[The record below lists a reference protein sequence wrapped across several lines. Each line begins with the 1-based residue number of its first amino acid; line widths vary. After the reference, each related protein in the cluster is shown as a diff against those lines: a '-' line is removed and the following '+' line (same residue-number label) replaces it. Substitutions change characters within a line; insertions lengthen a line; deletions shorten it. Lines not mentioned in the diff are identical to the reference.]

1 LGKTY
6 IHMASTIQDFVKAFT
21 HPSDIGAQ
29 QASQYMDRFASNRP
43 EDREFDNRELHAGTS
58 EYLKQM
64 PENTFHAAA
73 QNAFNQAQPQQRQGL
88 LGSLIGALT
97 GRGLDIG
104 SLASQLGLGSTNP
117 QNMGATDYARLA
129 NYARLNHPEAIQDH
143 VQSQPWLV
151 KAMGS
156 PVVLGALGIVA
167 TRMLRRI

>member
-1 LGKTY
+1 
-6 IHMASTIQDFVKAFT
+6 
-21 HPSDIGAQ
+21 
-29 QASQYMDRFASNRP
+29 MDRFASNRP
-43 EDREFDNRELHAGTS
+43 EDREFDTREFHAGTS

-88 LGSLIGALT
+88 VSSLLGALT

-129 NYARLNHPEAIQDH
+129 NYARVNHPEAIQDH

-151 KAMGS
+151 KAMGN